1 MPHKHRGQDN
11 AFKGLQECPPKPRFF
26 KEEQAR
32 KRSARAG
39 NLTVGAIV
47 IGLLYFAVHTTPK
60 ANVITLPIA
69 FTGTLYTVWTCAGL
83 TSTWTKRICF
93 FLLDIAILGM
103 IGYSNWPRVVVS
115 PKHVTFGPNV
125 SFSFTVKNQTAEDVY
140 NVSPIMR
147 LRGTYDPKDFVIRID
162 TAPPLNFGPVTFP
175 GLVCKDANG
184 KDVLFPVIQQINAGQ
199 EARFVVTYKGPSN
212 PELIADDIPVTNEPL
227 AQEEAHDIGAGKWQA
242 TNELKTPIPVS
253 NCIFRPKVE
262 EVHP

>member
-1 MPHKHRGQDN
+1 MKPYYSERGITIYHCDCREILPQLGKFD
-11 AFKGLQECPPKPRFF
+11 LLLTDPPYGINIGG
-26 KEEQAR
+26 
-32 KRSARAG
+32 SG
-39 NLTVGAIV
+39 TIGGSGVV
-47 IGLLYFAVHTTPK
+47 IGLLYFGVHPTPT
-60 ANVITLPIA
+60 AIVITLAIA

-184 KDVLFPVIQQINAGQ
+184 KRRVI
-199 EARFVVTYKGPSN
+199 SCN
-212 PELIADDIPVTNEPL
+212 PTDKRWPRGLGL
-227 AQEEAHDIGAGKWQA
+227 
-242 TNELKTPIPVS
+242 S
-253 NCIFRPKVE
+253 
-262 EVHP
+262 